1 LAAASKA
8 AETMADT
15 PAGKPQL
22 RAEGLALRASCDACH
37 ALFLRP
43 YHESKVTE
51 ADINFDFDSVLDNLK
66 KK

>member
-1 LAAASKA
+1 
-8 AETMADT
+8 MADT

-43 YHESKVTE
+43 YHESKVTD
-51 ADINFDFDSVLDNLK
+51 ADVNFDFDSVLKSLK
-66 KK
+66 RR